1 MPANAMDMIKEL
13 RKTSGAPISD
23 VKVTSRSSHA
33 ATAAAPQSNARRAAA
48 SWLHISG

>member
-23 VKVTSRSSHA
+23 VKVKH
-33 ATAAAPQSNARRAAA
+33 RRK
-48 SWLHISG
+48 

>member
-23 VKVTSRSSHA
+23 VKVKHA
-33 ATAAAPQSNARRAAA
+33 GQ
-48 SWLHISG
+48 LV